1 MQTSEDCNKHRR
13 KIDRK
18 SCKYKN
24 ILLKETGIKHAE
36 EPTKHL
42 MICNAGLVSGIS
54 ECEVV
59 ELFSE
64 YGSIDLT
71 TMLFVPQ
78 VQNNSVTSL
87 PEGLYILNDF
97 VTEDEEELLHKCI
110 DWSKST
116 SNIDKLILKHRN
128 VKHYGYEFNYEN
140 NNVDKNSPLEESI
153 PHKCLMLFDRLK
165 EKGFYNI
172 VPWIPD
178 QLTVNEYQPGQ
189 GIPSHVDTHS
199 PFESPII
206 SLSLGS
212 DVIMD
217 FKHRDGRKVP
227 VLLPRRSLLIM
238 DGESRYDW
246 SHGIT
251 PRKLDVVQSLEYGLI
266 SKERSVRTSF
276 TFRKIHHGAC
286 HCKYPFHCDSQQTSA
301 VISNNDA
308 SQLEAVHVHQVYEEI
323 SSHFSETRHKP
334 WPNVANFV
342 SSLPSGAI
350 LVDVGCGNG
359 KYFGANRHIFEVGC
373 DRSIH
378 LSQECHSRG
387 NEVFTCDCLQ
397 LPLQSCCADG
407 VISIAVIH
415 HLATYERR
423 LFALKEMVRVLQ
435 IGGRGLVY
443 VWAKDQQKGNNMSS
457 YLKQDRKNRRKDD
470 INNQSRSNNE
480 RTGENSDSVEVT
492 SDISLPVHK
501 NRTQFQ
507 HQDLL
512 VPWKLKTNKDIIFY
526 RYYHVFKEGELEKIF
541 LSITDAKI
549 TKSYYDQGNWCVLF
563 EKIK

>member
-71 TMLFVPQ
+71 TMLFGKSYSFVTFKNISDAALAFENINGKKSFKKMNGPLYLLHTYTVPQ

-116 SNIDKLILKHRN
+116 SNI
-128 VKHYGYEFNYEN
+128 
-140 NNVDKNSPLEESI
+140 
-153 PHKCLMLFDRLK
+153 
-165 EKGFYNI
+165 
-172 VPWIPD
+172 
-178 QLTVNEYQPGQ
+178 